1 MKLGDLCNIKQP
13 EIERIIKV
21 PRTRLSDCKR
31 LIFPEGG
38 GACWMDINYDPIL
51 HPIYKLP
58 PLEREGYNFS
68 FTVPFNTVY
77 TDYVETKKG
86 MLINDVIKQISNVY
100 KELWVNSKTIFDTE
114 HFHNLDLSDYYLHT
128 IYLAKDGTGWIDI
141 EIIN

>member
-38 GACWMDINYDPIL
+38 GASWMDINYDPIL

-86 MLINDVIKQISNVY
+86 MLINDVIKQIDAYTDRKKKESDLIDSYYSKKSY
-100 KELWVNSKTIFDTE
+100 KLVEEN
-114 HFHNLDLSDYYLHT
+114 
-128 IYLAKDGTGWIDI
+128 
-141 EIIN
+141 